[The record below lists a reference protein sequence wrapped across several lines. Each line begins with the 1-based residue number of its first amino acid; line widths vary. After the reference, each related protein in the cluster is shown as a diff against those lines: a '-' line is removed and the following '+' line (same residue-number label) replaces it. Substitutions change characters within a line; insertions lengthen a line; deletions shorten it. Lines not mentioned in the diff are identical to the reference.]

1 MAKVTFK
8 GINQYIAQLQRIY
21 NTSEDQMKRALYVG
35 AGIVAN
41 GIKSS
46 MAGLPTSD
54 PNMYYKKGVKEPGL
68 TPEQKAELIA
78 GFGLAHMRTENGN
91 INTKAGFTGTSSSGV
106 TVATLARR
114 AESGTSWMNKTPFI
128 RAAVSSTKGAA
139 EAAMKAAFDKEISK
153 YV

>member
-54 PNMYYKKGVKEPGL
+54 PKKYYKNVKEPGL

-78 GFGLAHMRTENGN
+78 GFGLASMRTEDGN
-91 INTKAGFTGTSSSGV
+91 INTKAGFTGMSSSGV

-114 AESGTSWMNKTPFI
+114 AESGTSWMQKTPFI
-128 RAAVSSTKGAA
+128 RAAVSSAKGAA